1 MKPDALAALTEQR
14 AAELSRRVLAFVQ
27 PRGDERVLDV
37 GTGAGALALALA
49 PHVREVVGIDLAPD
63 LLVQARRLGAG
74 IENVTWVEG
83 DATHLPFELASFDL
97 AATVRT
103 LHHVGRPELVVAELV
118 RVTRLDGRVFVVD
131 QIGPVDPLRAIELDR
146 FERSRDASHTRLLP
160 DGDLRALFEANG
172 LVLLRSDVVREE
184 RGLDDY
190 LALAGCSGDE
200 GERARGL
207 APGDPYTA
215 ELGWYLLRRS

>member
-14 AAELSRRVLAFVQ
+14 AAELSRRVLGFVQ

-49 PHVREVVGIDLAPD
+49 PHVREVIGIDLAPD
-63 LLVQARRLGAG
+63 LLAEARRLGAG

-184 RGLDDY
+184 RSLDDY
-190 LALAGCSGDE
+190 LALAGCTGDE
-200 GERARGL
+200 AGRARSL

>member
-1 MKPDALAALTEQR
+1 VKPDALAALTEQR

-200 GERARGL
+200 GERARSL
-207 APGDPYTA
+207 APADPYTA

>member
-63 LLVQARRLGAG
+63 LLAEARRLGAG

-172 LVLLRSDVVREE
+172 LILLRSDVVREE

-190 LALAGCSGDE
+190 LACAGCTGDD
-200 GERARGL
+200 GERARSL
-207 APGDPYTA
+207 APGDPYNA